1 MKRSIAW
8 ILALMMVMTL
18 ILTGCGG
25 GSTTTAPAAE
35 DSSAAAPAAE
45 NAPAAETVAA
55 EPGEP
60 QYGGEATFYYS
71 NFNTVF
77 DPAMGEQY
85 VYSLWLEYLFGM
97 DWEMNDPTQYSFQ
110 TNTFTLDT
118 AKGQIAKEWTWDPET
133 CDFTVTIHDNIYFQE
148 KPAEYDIFHARNL
161 TAADVKYSYDRVLG
175 SGSGFDGSNYVVI
188 DGDWRNRN
196 YGFLDPNYSGSGEP
210 SGEASEDGEV
220 EAAPA
225 PDRDF
230 IEVIDDYTLVF
241 HMASDSETK
250 LSEFII
256 AQINITGPEWDTLTE
271 EQKLDWHY
279 ACGTGPYILTDYV
292 ADNHFTFERNP
303 NYYGVDERHPENRLP
318 YIDKITL
325 QKFGDTTTVLSS
337 FFAGNLDFIGN
348 TANLSS
354 AEVQQLKDRAA
365 GAVEFDYPGM
375 AQGLGLKC
383 NQEPF
388 KDIRVRTAMQ
398 MAINLEEVSQYHYGQ
413 DQLVLPSLWDNSLT
427 TWTATADWDEQLL
440 SEYTYNPEDAE
451 ALLDEAGYPRG
462 ADGTRFSFTVA
473 VDPSVDMELFQLAK
487 GYFANV
493 GINMEIEVLAD
504 MAAGREV
511 QSGDNAREDKRQ
523 FNFSMGGSTDIGFSY
538 QSYATTGFAY
548 CSYADDYEFDELL
561 LAARDANS
569 PSEQAAAAKAAD
581 LHFVKQHTI
590 IALSGAATTPEFYS
604 ARIGGNDNGEF
615 LSASHFTKT
624 ILARLWV
631 ND

>member
-1 MKRSIAW
+1 MKRTIALL
-8 ILALMMVMTL
+8 LALVMAL
-18 ILTGCGG
+18 ALTGCGG
-25 GSTTTAPAAE
+25 GSSTTAPAAE
-35 DSSAAAPAAE
+35 APAAADSAPAAE
-45 NAPAAETVAA
+45 AAAVPA

-60 QYGGEATFYYS
+60 QYGGEAVFYYT

-97 DWEMNDPTQYSFQ
+97 DWGLDDPSKFSFQ
-110 TNTFTLDT
+110 SNNFTIDS
-118 AKGQIAKEWTWDPET
+118 ADGQIAKEWTWDPET
-133 CDFTVTIHDNIYFQE
+133 CDFTVTIRDDIYFQE
-148 KPAEYDIFHARNL
+148 KAPEYDIFHARNL

-175 SGSGFDGSNYVVI
+175 TGSGFDETNYVVL
-188 DGDWRNRN
+188 DADWRTRN
-196 YGFLDPNYSGSGEP
+196 LGFLDPNYKGSDEP
-210 SGEASEDGEV
+210 SGEASEDGSV
-220 EAAPA
+220 EPAEEAPA
-225 PDRDF
+225 PDRDL

-241 HMASDSETK
+241 HMASSSETK

-256 AQINITGPEWDTLTE
+256 GQVNITGPEWDTLTD

-279 ACGTGPYILTDYV
+279 ACGTGPYILTEYV

-303 NYYGVDERHPENRLP
+303 NYYDTDERHPENKLP

-325 QKFGDTTTVLSS
+325 QKYGDTTTVMSS
-337 FFAGNLDFIGN
+337 FFAGNLDYIAQ

-354 AEVQQLKDRAA
+354 AEVQQLKDRAP
-365 GAVEFDYPGM
+365 GLVQFNYPGI

-388 KDIRVRTAMQ
+388 SDRNVRIAMQ
-398 MAINLEEVSQYHYGQ
+398 KAINLAEVSQYHYGQ
-413 DQLVLPSLWDNSLT
+413 DELILPSLWDNSLV
-427 TWTATADWDEQLL
+427 TWCATDEWSDELL
-440 SEYTYNPEDAE
+440 DEFAYDPEGAE
-451 ALLDEAGYPRG
+451 ALLDAAGYPRG
-462 ADGTRFSFTVA
+462 EDGTRFTFTVA
-473 VDPSVDMELFQLAK
+473 IDPAADMELFQLTK

-504 MAAGREV
+504 MAAAREV
-511 QSGDNAREDKRQ
+511 QSGANAKEDPRQ
-523 FNFSMGGSTDIGFSY
+523 FNFAMGGSTDIGFSY

-548 CSYADDYEFDELL
+548 CSYADDYELDDLL

-569 PSEQAAAAKAAD
+569 PAEQADAAKKAD
-581 LHFVKQHTI
+581 LRFMSQHTV

-604 ARIGGNDNGEF
+604 ARIGGNQNGEF
-615 LSASHFTKT
+615 LFGTHFTKT